1 VPTGFLDAPPLASS
15 RVTLRRLAAS
25 DLRAFQS
32 YRGNPDVGKYQGW
45 SPMTDAE
52 AGVFLEHMA
61 AALPFVPGA
70 WFQFGIADRNSGVLI
85 GDIGVCIAPDG
96 GHAEIGFT
104 LQPASQGRGL
114 GSEAVR
120 AVVDLLLD
128 RVKVPRVVAITD
140 ARNLP
145 SVRLLERVGM
155 RRVETTST
163 SFRGE
168 PCVEHRFAVSRQ
180 DGG

>member
-1 VPTGFLDAPPLASS
+1 M
-15 RVTLRRLAAS
+15 TLRRLAPA
-25 DLRAFQS
+25 DLRAFQA
-32 YRGNPDVGKYQGW
+32 YRGDPDVGRYQGW
-45 SPMTDAE
+45 LPMTDAE

-61 AALPFVPGA
+61 AAEPFAPGA
-70 WFQFGIADRNSGVLI
+70 WFQLGIADRDSNVLI
-85 GDIGVCIAPDG
+85 GDIGVHVAADG

-104 LQPASQGRGL
+104 LRASAQGRGL

-128 RVKVPRVVAITD
+128 RVKLPRVVAITD

-155 RRVETTST
+155 RRVETVST

-168 PCVEHRFAVSRQ
+168 PCIEHKFAISRH
-180 DGG
+180 GGG

>member
-1 VPTGFLDAPPLASS
+1 MI
-15 RVTLRRLAAS
+15 LRRLAPA
-25 DLRAFQS
+25 DLRAFQA
-32 YRGNPDVGKYQGW
+32 YRGDPDVGRYQGW
-45 SPMTDAE
+45 LPMTDAE

-61 AALPFVPGA
+61 AAEPFVPGA
-70 WFQFGIADRNSGVLI
+70 WFQLGIADRDSNVLI
-85 GDIGVCIAPDG
+85 GDIGVRVAADG

-104 LQPASQGRGL
+104 LRASAQGLGL

-128 RVKVPRVVAITD
+128 RVKLPRVVAITD

-155 RRVETTST
+155 RRVETVST

-168 PCVEHRFAVSRQ
+168 PCIEHKFAISRH
-180 DGG
+180 GGG

>member
-1 VPTGFLDAPPLASS
+1 M
-15 RVTLRRLAAS
+15 TLRRLAAS
-25 DLRAFQS
+25 DLRAFQA
-32 YRGNPDVGKYQGW
+32 YRGDPDVGRYQGW
-45 SPMTDAE
+45 LPMTDAE

-61 AALPFVPGA
+61 AAEPFVPGA
-70 WFQFGIADRNSGVLI
+70 WFQFGIADRNSSVLI
-85 GDIGVCIAPDG
+85 GDIGVCVAPDG
-96 GHAEIGFT
+96 EHAEIGFT
-104 LQPASQGRGL
+104 LQAASQGRGL
-114 GSEAVR
+114 GFEAVR

-145 SVRLLERVGM
+145 SIRLLERVGM
-155 RRVETTST
+155 RRVETAST

-168 PCVEHRFAVSRQ
+168 PCIEHRFAISRH

>member
-1 VPTGFLDAPPLASS
+1 M
-15 RVTLRRLAAS
+15 TLRRLAAA
-25 DLRAFQS
+25 DLRAFQA
-32 YRGNPDVGKYQGW
+32 YRGDPDVGRYQGW
-45 SPMTDAE
+45 LPMTDAE

-61 AALPFVPGA
+61 AAEPFVPGA
-70 WFQFGIADRNSGVLI
+70 WFQLGIADRDSNVLI

-96 GHAEIGFT
+96 VHAEIGFT
-104 LQPASQGRGL
+104 LRASAQGRGL

-120 AVVDLLLD
+120 AVVGLLLD
-128 RVKVPRVVAITD
+128 RVKLPRVVAITD

-155 RRVETTST
+155 RRVETVST

-168 PCVEHRFAVSRQ
+168 PCIEHKFAISGH
-180 DGG
+180 GGG

>member
-1 VPTGFLDAPPLASS
+1 M
-15 RVTLRRLAAS
+15 TLRRLAPA
-25 DLRAFQS
+25 DLRAFQA
-32 YRGNPDVGKYQGW
+32 YRGDPDVGRYQGW
-45 SPMTDAE
+45 LPMTDAE

-61 AALPFVPGA
+61 AAEPFVPGA
-70 WFQFGIADRNSGVLI
+70 WFQLGIADRDSNVLI
-85 GDIGVCIAPDG
+85 GDIGVRVAADG

-104 LQPASQGRGL
+104 LRASAQGRGL

-120 AVVDLLLD
+120 AVVGLLLE
-128 RVKVPRVVAITD
+128 RVKLPRVVAITD

-155 RRVETTST
+155 RRVETVST

-168 PCVEHRFAVSRQ
+168 PCIEHKFAISGH
-180 DGG
+180 GGG